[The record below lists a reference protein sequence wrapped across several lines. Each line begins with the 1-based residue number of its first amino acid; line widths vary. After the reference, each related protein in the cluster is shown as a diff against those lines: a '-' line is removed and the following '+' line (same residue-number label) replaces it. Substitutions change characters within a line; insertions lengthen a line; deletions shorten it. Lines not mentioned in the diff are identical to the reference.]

1 MRPLGFILVA
11 AVAVCAGC
19 GGEQEQE
26 APGMRGPLV
35 FRVWNAKDR
44 AAGAPPTIIRADSV
58 RQGNAD
64 FSDLTMVPV
73 LVRRPLPDGV
83 VWVHAPSG
91 TFQAIGSGPGKAEQ
105 EIALTGPVH
114 LTGVVRGLPVSGVAA
129 TATVPR
135 GTQTLELTE
144 VRLVRGGM
152 VMTTPRARLA
162 EGALVAYGPVDMSP
176 GSPALTAVLGAV
188 PP

>member
-1 MRPLGFILVA
+1 
-11 AVAVCAGC
+11 
-19 GGEQEQE
+19 
-26 APGMRGPLV
+26 MRGPLV
-35 FRVWNAKDR
+35 FRVWNAQDR
-44 AAGAPPTIIRADSV
+44 AAGAPPTIIRADGI

-64 FSDLTMVPV
+64 FTDLTMVPV

-91 TFQAIGSGPGKAEQ
+91 SFQAIGSDSGKAEN
-105 EIALTGPVH
+105 EISLVGPVH

-135 GTQTLELTE
+135 GTETLELTE

-162 EGALVAYGPVDMSP
+162 EGLLVAQGPVDMSP
-176 GSPALTAVLGAV
+176 GAPALTAVLGAV

>member
-1 MRPLGFILVA
+1 
-11 AVAVCAGC
+11 
-19 GGEQEQE
+19 
-26 APGMRGPLV
+26 MRGPLV

-44 AAGAPPTIIRADSV
+44 AAGTPPTIIRADSV

-73 LVRRPLPDGV
+73 LVRRPLAEGV
-83 VWVHAPSG
+83 VWVHSPSG
-91 TFQAIGSGPGKAEQ
+91 TFQAIGSGSGKAEQ
-105 EIALTGPVH
+105 EITLTGPVH

-144 VRLVRGGM
+144 IRLVRGGM

-162 EGALVAYGPVDMSP
+162 EGTMVAEGPADMSP
-176 GSPALTAVLGAV
+176 GSPALTAILGAV
-188 PP
+188 PPHY